1 VEFTRTRVLT
11 DPLLRGR
18 VAHIKRRAPMP
29 DTDGLDPDVI
39 VISHAHHDHLDVP
52 SLRRVAGGC
61 PVIVPRGC
69 RGILRRRGLK
79 DVIEVGVGD
88 RVEVA
93 GMFVEAVP
101 AVHDGRRY
109 PGGRRREALGYVL
122 EGSASVYFAG
132 DTGLFPAMRELAGR
146 IDVAM
151 VPIWGW
157 GAQVGAGHLDPER
170 AAEAVAMIRPR
181 VAIPIHW
188 GTMSVVWGRAGNPW
202 APARAF
208 SRAIA
213 RVAPEVEAC
222 VLAPGQ
228 RASF

>member
-1 VEFTRTRVLT
+1 VLT
-11 DPLLRGR
+11 DPLLRAR
-18 VAHIKRRAPMP
+18 IAHIARRAPMP
-29 DTDGLDPDVI
+29 DTDRLNPDAI

-52 SLRRVAGGC
+52 SLRRIANGC

-69 RGILRRRGLK
+69 RGMLRRRGLK
-79 DVIEVGVGD
+79 DVIEAGVGD
-88 RVEVA
+88 RLAVA
-93 GMFVEAVP
+93 GMYVEAVP

-132 DTGLFPAMRELAGR
+132 DTGIFPEMRELAGR
-146 IDVAM
+146 VDVA
-151 VPIWGW
+151 VLPIWGW
-157 GAQVGAGHLDPER
+157 GPRTGPDHLDPER
-170 AAEAVAMIRPR
+170 AAEAVAMINPR

-188 GTMSVVWGRAGNPW
+188 GTMSVVWSRGGNPL

-208 SRAIA
+208 SRAVARLALGVEA
-213 RVAPEVEAC
+213 RVLV
-222 VLAPGQ
+222 PGE